1 MHVIDALCVCQII
14 IYNILKTGLCLKSK
28 YSPTKTDLLKQ
39 VKHRVSM
46 LKAHGC
52 IVRILQ
58 EGESHLRCQLRGR
71 KRFNAIFWIIFQ
83 CTLREDALSI
93 NT

>member
-1 MHVIDALCVCQII
+1 M
-14 IYNILKTGLCLKSK
+14 
-28 YSPTKTDLLKQ
+28 DLLKQ
-39 VKHRVSM
+39 VKYRVSM
-46 LKAHGC
+46 LRKAHGC
-52 IVRILQ
+52 IVRISQ
-58 EGESHLRCQLRGR
+58 EGGSHLRCQLRGR